1 MVNVAKELAAKDEI
15 VLSKGGAGSE
25 DDLIY

>member
-15 VLSKGGAGSE
+15 VISKNGANGE